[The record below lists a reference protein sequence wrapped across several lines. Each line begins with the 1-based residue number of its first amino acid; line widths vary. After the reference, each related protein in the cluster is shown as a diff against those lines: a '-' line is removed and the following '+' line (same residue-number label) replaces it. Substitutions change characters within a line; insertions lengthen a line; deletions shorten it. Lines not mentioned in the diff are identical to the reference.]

1 MQGVVVWIIVTV
13 AAKILAKSLGLHLV
27 CSQLSCQTLNNLY
40 ELVLEL
46 IPISFHAEAN
56 RDGVAC

>member
-1 MQGVVVWIIVTV
+1 
-13 AAKILAKSLGLHLV
+13 LV